1 MTIPKKFQIFD
12 EHVELSDKDAE
23 RLSVYLSGWMSLHAF
38 LLQGVNDAD
47 IRRLVIIEIM
57 GMRRLSILDRLMSR
71 LNTNQRKK
79 IQTKLKIAL
88 Q

>member
-12 EHVELSDKDAE
+12 QPVELSDKDAE
-23 RLSVYLSGWMSLHAF
+23 RLKSYLSGWMSLHAF

-47 IRRLVIIEIM
+47 IRRLMILEIM

-79 IQTKLKIAL
+79 FQIKLGAAL
-88 Q
+88 R